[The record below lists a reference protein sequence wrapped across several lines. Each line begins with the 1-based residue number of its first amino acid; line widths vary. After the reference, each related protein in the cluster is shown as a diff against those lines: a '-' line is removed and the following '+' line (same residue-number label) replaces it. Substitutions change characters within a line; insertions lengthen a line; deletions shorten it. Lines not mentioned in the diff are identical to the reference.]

1 MGKGGRSTR
10 MEKRKGEGRA
20 MRKSFSR
27 LAHLADVGWR
37 ARCSESCTAGSGKG
51 GGKRIREDNA
61 LAAYFT
67 RGVFGAPFERRSKRW
82 QESVEPR

>member
-20 MRKSFSR
+20 MRKSFSM
-27 LAHLADVGWR
+27 LVHLVGVGWR

-67 RGVFGAPFERRSKRW
+67 RGVFGAP
-82 QESVEPR
+82 

>member
-20 MRKSFSR
+20 MRKSFSILVQ
-27 LAHLADVGWR
+27 LANVGWR

-51 GGKRIREDNA
+51 GEKRVREDNA

-67 RGVFGAPFERRSKRW
+67 PTAFD
-82 QESVEPR
+82 EPLGRK

>member
-1 MGKGGRSTR
+1 

-27 LAHLADVGWR
+27 LVPLVGVGWR
-37 ARCSESCTAGSGKG
+37 ARCSESCTAGSGKDG
-51 GGKRIREDNA
+51 EKRVREDNA
-61 LAAYFT
+61 LAVYFT
-67 RGVFGAPFERRSKRW
+67 RAAFDAPFERRSNSW